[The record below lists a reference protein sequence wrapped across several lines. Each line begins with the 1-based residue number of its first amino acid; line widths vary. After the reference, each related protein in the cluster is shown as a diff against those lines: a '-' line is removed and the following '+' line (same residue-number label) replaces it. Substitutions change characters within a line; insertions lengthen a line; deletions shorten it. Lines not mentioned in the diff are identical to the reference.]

1 MGLILDN
8 LNSFFKSEPAQL
20 DIYGHTQK
28 IIYDQPG
35 KNHQYSLL
43 CSLGLIIKKN
53 LILMTETIKD
63 LDEDE
68 NLDGKKIQ
76 CSRFCFI
83 SVGVLA
89 VFLKNSYK

>member
-1 MGLILDN
+1 M
-8 LNSFFKSEPAQL
+8 
-20 DIYGHTQK
+20 DIYGHTK
-28 IIYDQPG
+28 EFMIIPERTTSTAFYA
-35 KNHQYSLL
+35 HLVSSL
-43 CSLGLIIKKN
+43 KKN
-53 LILMTETIKD
+53 LILMTETIKN

-89 VFLKNSYK
+89 VFLKNSYRWLKLTTFKYTCRK